1 MNINDSLLK
10 RIRCSI
16 HHGQTKDYLSIDPK
30 SFQIICTLCEKDG
43 IKSKKKNLILIDPE
57 LSNAEESLKEDDLNN
72 LKEKEDSNHFC
83 YLHPTEPSLF
93 YCEECAKFIC
103 KSCFAT
109 EHRNHSSS
117 TFDLISDVIKEKIN
131 KLYSELEEL
140 NSSLEE
146 NKASLEKKNK
156 YFEDKKK
163 SFNQNLESVNQHISN
178 ALNDKS
184 AEYKSQIESFFNG
197 VDKEVE
203 FNLTKLEIKK
213 KDSTKIY
220 EEFKKMKNE
229 INEINDDHK
238 ICLYK
243 KDKDTLIQ
251 ENRQFLFD
259 IKDFLQEQLNQTK
272 ERVEKEESNFKE
284 KCDNL
289 KKNIDIYESSVL
301 STMKSG
307 IPNVC
312 SRARRLCKYS
322 SEKGKY
328 FKKDS
333 LCMIVSQNINLA
345 GFALCG
351 LLYEN
356 DQPIKTYKV
365 NLKLYEVDD
374 ANNFNKDSK
383 EMFSIDVDIPTITN
397 IIDPVYQF
405 YLNNSYLISKD
416 KFYFIILTNLSND
429 TFINTW
435 SGIIYKEKK
444 QDLIKETNIIQANNE
459 NIKFTFMN
467 AFGVESDLNEFNGGI
482 ISDIIY
488 SPVE

>member
-30 SFQIICTLCEKDG
+30 SFQIICTLCEKEG

-146 NKASLEKKNK
+146 NKASLEEKNK

-203 FNLTKLEIKK
+203 FNLTKLEKKK

-356 DQPIKTYKV
+356 DQPSKTYKV

-429 TFINTW
+429 VFINTW

-444 QDLIKETNIIQANNE
+444 QDSIKETNIVQANNE

>member
-1 MNINDSLLK
+1 MNNIDSLLK
-10 RIRCSI
+10 RVRCSI
-16 HHGQTKDYLSIDPK
+16 HHGQYKNYLSIDPK
-30 SFQIICTLCEKDG
+30 TFQIICTLCEKEG
-43 IKSKKKNLILIDPE
+43 LKSKKKNLILVDPE
-57 LSNAEESLKEDDLNN
+57 LSNVEESLKNKANN
-72 LKEKEDSNHFC
+72 QQENEESNHFC

-93 YCEECAKFIC
+93 YCEECAQFIC

-131 KLYSELEEL
+131 KLYSDLENL
-140 NSSLEE
+140 NISLEE
-146 NKASLEKKNK
+146 NKSLLEEKNK
-156 YFEDKKK
+156 YFEEKKK
-163 SFNQNLESVNQHISN
+163 LFNQNLETVNQHISN

-203 FNLTKLEIKK
+203 LNLTKLEIKK
-213 KDSTKIY
+213 KASTKMY
-220 EEFKKMKNE
+220 EEFQKMKSE
-229 INEINDDHK
+229 INNINDDHK

-243 KDKDTLIQ
+243 KDKDGIIQ

-259 IKDFLQEQLNQTK
+259 IKDFLQDQLNQTK

-284 KCDNL
+284 KCENF

-312 SRARRLCKYS
+312 SRARRLCRYS
-322 SEKGKY
+322 YEKSKY

-333 LCMIVSQNINLA
+333 LCMIVSHNINLA

-351 LLYEN
+351 LYYEN

-405 YLNNSYLISKD
+405 YLNNSYLIRKD
-416 KFYFIILTNLSND
+416 KFYFIILNNLSND
-429 TFINTW
+429 TYINTW
-435 SGIIYKEKK
+435 CGIIYKEKK
-444 QDLIKETNIIQANNE
+444 QEAIKETNIVQGNNE
-459 NIKFTFMN
+459 NIKFTFMH
-467 AFGVESDLNEFNGGI
+467 AFGVESDLNEYNGGI

>member
-146 NKASLEKKNK
+146 NKASLEEKNK

-429 TFINTW
+429 VFINTW

-444 QDLIKETNIIQANNE
+444 QDSIKETNIVQANNE

-467 AFGVESDLNEFNGGI
+467 AFGVESDLNEFNGEI

>member
-57 LSNAEESLKEDDLNN
+57 LSNAEESLKVDDLNN
-72 LKEKEDSNHFC
+72 LKENEESNHFC

-146 NKASLEKKNK
+146 NKASLEEKNK

-333 LCMIVSQNINLA
+333 
-345 GFALCG
+345 
-351 LLYEN
+351 
-356 DQPIKTYKV
+356 
-365 NLKLYEVDD
+365 
-374 ANNFNKDSK
+374 
-383 EMFSIDVDIPTITN
+383 
-397 IIDPVYQF
+397 
-405 YLNNSYLISKD
+405 
-416 KFYFIILTNLSND
+416 
-429 TFINTW
+429 
-435 SGIIYKEKK
+435 
-444 QDLIKETNIIQANNE
+444 
-459 NIKFTFMN
+459 
-467 AFGVESDLNEFNGGI
+467 
-482 ISDIIY
+482 
-488 SPVE
+488 